1 MKYIFQLHLDYINSC
16 DQLCNTCNNFTLTCH
31 ISKIHLDGMLT
42 ATGVTYLHHGIPK
55 HAIATKEIIIS
66 AGAINSPQL
75 LMLSGIGPQD
85 HLLEVGVT

>member
-1 MKYIFQLHLDYINSC
+1 MSL
-16 DQLCNTCNNFTLTCH
+16 
-31 ISKIHLDGMLT
+31 SKIHLDGTLT

-55 HAIATKEIIIS
+55 FAIATKEIIIS
-66 AGAINSPQL
+66 AGSINTPQL